1 MLKNEINDLVE
12 EQNNLINIMKELSL
26 KINDIFKLIEKIVDK
41 EGKQM

>member
-1 MLKNEINDLVE
+1 LLKNEINDLVE

>member
-26 KINDIFKLIEKIVDK
+26 NINDIFKLIEKIAEK
-41 EGKQM
+41 EGKQI

>member
-1 MLKNEINDLVE
+1 LLKNEINDLVE
-12 EQNNLINIMKELSL
+12 EQKNLINIMKELSL